1 MQVLIQFSVFL
12 VNKPGVLAQVTT
24 AIAKTKVN
32 LIALTLVDSS
42 EHGVLRFVGDDSDK
56 IRQVLRKTHDYWT
69 ETDVLVI
76 HLPNEPGMLASVAEE
91 LAKAHINIAYA
102 YTSGG
107 GPGGRTTCVF
117 KVADLKKSMRLLER
131 YDGSDKAAGE
141 SRKRST
147 GIRPAPGKRASKTKR
162 K

>member
-1 MQVLIQFSVFL
+1 MHVATQFSIFL
-12 VNKPGVLAQVTT
+12 VNKPGVLAQVTRS
-24 AIAKTKVN
+24 IAKAKAN
-32 LIALTLVDSS
+32 IQAMTLVDSS
-42 EHGVLRFVGDDSDK
+42 EHGVLRFVNDNPVK
-56 IRQVLRKTHDYWT
+56 TRQVLRKSHDYWT

-91 LAKAHINIAYA
+91 LATGHINIAYA

-117 KVADLKKSMRLLER
+117 KVADLAKSMRLLER
-131 YDGSDKAAGE
+131 YDGPDKAA
-141 SRKRST
+141 SRRRSA
-147 GIRPAPGKRASKTKR
+147 GIRPAPGKRASKAKR